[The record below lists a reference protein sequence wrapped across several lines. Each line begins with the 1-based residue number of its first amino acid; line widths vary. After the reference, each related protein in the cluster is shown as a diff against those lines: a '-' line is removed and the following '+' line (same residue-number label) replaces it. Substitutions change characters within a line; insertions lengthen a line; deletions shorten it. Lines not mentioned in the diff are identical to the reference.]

1 MTSLRRTLK
10 SQAIPLST
18 LPKTC
23 DLKAHIVLDLLFP
36 LWDQENP
43 DSSVV
48 QLAIAEEEQ
57 CSLKRVCHAVGFF
70 SVGVNEKCLSKQ
82 RSANIQKE
90 IQPNIRGGTSKPCK
104 EISM

>member
-70 SVGVNEKCLSKQ
+70 FVGVNEKCLSK
-82 RSANIQKE
+82 
-90 IQPNIRGGTSKPCK
+90 
-104 EISM
+104 